1 MLLAVEG
8 RGTKRRLRGQ
18 GLVEYALL
26 FALIAIV
33 VYAILMLLGPALGN
47 TFSSI
52 GDSLPEV

>member
-8 RGTKRRLRGQ
+8 RRTKRRLRGQ

-47 TFSSI
+47 TFSTI

>member
-8 RGTKRRLRGQ
+8 CNTKHRLRGQ

-33 VYAILMLLGPALGN
+33 VYAVLMLLGPVLGN
-47 TFSSI
+47 TFSTI